1 MPVTFPVTFQHHP
14 LLTFLSRELDP
25 LYHFLSC
32 YFFFLC
38 AFSPVAT
45 SPTTFFN
52 GEISTSSKSN
62 KSFVVLASSTMI
74 SWIFAKSVQNASVLG
89 AKFGIAGGFGY
100 ASWYVCERS
109 STPVLTRSTCTHSL
123 NLYSL
128 AQPVLARVCIA
139 NVETRAN

>member
-1 MPVTFPVTFQHHP
+1 MRNYHRREVSYPICPVTFQHHP
-14 LLTFLSRELDP
+14 PLTFLSRDLDP

-38 AFSPVAT
+38 AFSPIAT

-52 GEISTSSKSN
+52 GEISTSSKTN
-62 KSFVVLASSTMI
+62 KSFMVLASSTMI

-100 ASWYVCERS
+100 ASWYVRERNARRDRYARGAS
-109 STPVLTRSTCTHSL
+109 EASISL
-123 NLYSL
+123 
-128 AQPVLARVCIA
+128 
-139 NVETRAN
+139 